1 MAEQKKGWFSRL
13 TEGLSRSSKQ
23 MTEQVVSV
31 LTKMKLDE
39 AALAALEE
47 SLIEADIGPEAA
59 ERITER
65 FSEARFGATE
75 TEAQIKGALAD
86 AIAEELKGREGRFD
100 PLSGPRPLRRA
111 VRRRER
117 LGQDHHAR
125 QDRRRT

>member
-23 MTEQVVSV
+23 MTDQVVSV

-39 AALAALEE
+39 EALATLEE

-65 FSEARFGATE
+65 FSEQRFGATE
-75 TEAQIKGALAD
+75 SEAQIKGALAA
-86 AIAEELKGREGRFD
+86 AIAEELRAASTRSPGRD
-100 PLSGPRPLRRA
+100 PTSCCSSA
-111 VRRRER
+111 
-117 LGQDHHAR
+117 
-125 QDRRRT
+125 